1 MAEARELGDVLEVV
15 AIVALFVVF
24 VVGFS
29 AVIYYRA
36 KRGGSGHFPG
46 SGDM

>member
-15 AIVALFVVF
+15 AIVALFVVIII
-24 VVGFS
+24 GFS
-29 AVIYYRA
+29 AVVYYRA
-36 KRGGSGHFPG
+36 KRGGSRHFPG